1 MCRLAF
7 CLLCLLCLCLSGPAG
22 ADTPE
27 PPDLSRQRP
36 AILEAFRL
44 AEQGQLSVQD
54 LARISDHPL
63 RGWVEATNQRK
74 RLGAARTSE
83 VRALLHR
90 LAGEPAAD
98 WLRAAWLDEL
108 ARRGD
113 WQTFLAEYTP
123 AEGDSELRRCQ
134 HLAARLATGESGEAW
149 LADARALWV
158 TPHSLPDA
166 CDAPFRTL
174 QARGGI
180 GQELRWQRLEGAL
193 LAGQTGLARWLAGG
207 LPAEQA
213 ALARSYAD
221 FVDEPH
227 DLAGGWPKD
236 ARSRAVATEGLARL
250 ARRSPDGAETRLAAL
265 APVLDLDEAQRARVL
280 YQIALWTVASY
291 LPRSAERLAAVPASA
306 YDERL
311 HEWRVREAMNRRDDA
326 TALQAIRA
334 MPAHMREDPRWLWF
348 EARHLERLG
357 RPDEAKA
364 VLAKAARHASFHG
377 FLAADRLG
385 QPYALC
391 PLEPSDDPELRQRV
405 AEDPGLAR
413 ALELFTID
421 RLPLASIEWR
431 ALMRTLSPAERKIA
445 IAFAG
450 DARWYDRAVFF
461 IGDTPEDLRYY
472 SLRFPL
478 HHENVL
484 RREAKRNDLDP
495 AWVAAQIRAESAFMP
510 RARSHADARGLMQLL
525 PSTARH
531 TAAKLGI
538 AYSGIAS
545 LYDPETNL
553 VLGIAHLRHML
564 DEHGVAY
571 KAIAAY
577 NAGPGPVARWN
588 RDRPNVEPDFWI
600 ETLTYRETREYV
612 ARVLAFSVIYD
623 WRLEGRAIP
632 VTDRMLGRIDPAGR
646 RKPFAC
652 RTDPEPATPT
662 AP

>member
-1 MCRLAF
+1 MFRI
-7 CLLCLLCLCLSGPAG
+7 LLCLFCLVLAGPAG
-22 ADTPE
+22 ADDVR

-44 AEQGQLSVQD
+44 AEQGALSVQD
-54 LARISDHPL
+54 VARISDHPL
-63 RGWVEATNQRK
+63 RGWVEAVNMRR
-74 RLGAARTSE
+74 RLGGARNAD
-83 VRALLHR
+83 VRELLRR

-98 WLRAAWLDEL
+98 WLRSAWLDHL
-108 ARRGD
+108 AGRGD
-113 WQTFLAEYTP
+113 WKTFLAEYTP
-123 AEGDSELRRCQ
+123 AGNDSETRRCQ
-134 HLAARLATGESGEAW
+134 HLAARLATGDNGEAW
-149 LADARALWV
+149 LADARALWL

-166 CDAPFRTL
+166 CDAPFKTL

-180 GQELRWQRLEGAL
+180 DNELRWQRLEGAL
-193 LAGQTGLARWLAGG
+193 LAGQTGLARWLANG

-213 ALARSYAD
+213 TLARSYAD

-227 DLAGGWPKD
+227 DRASGWPRD
-236 ARSRAVATEGLARL
+236 ARSRAVASEGLARL

-265 APVLDLDEAQRARVL
+265 APALGLEDAQRARVL
-280 YQIALWTVASY
+280 YEIALWTVASY

-306 YDERL
+306 WDERL

-326 TALQAIRA
+326 AALQAIRA
-334 MPAHMREDPRWLWF
+334 MPAKMREDPRWLWF

-357 RPDEAKA
+357 RVAEAKEVMA
-364 VLAKAARHASFHG
+364 RAARHASFHG
-377 FLAADRLG
+377 FLAADRLNL
-385 QPYALC
+385 PYALC
-391 PLEPSDDPELRQRV
+391 PLEPSQDPALRERV
-405 AEDPGLAR
+405 AGEPGLAR

-421 RLPLASIEWR
+421 QLSLATHEWR
-431 ALMRTLSPAERKIA
+431 ALVKLLSPEERKVA
-445 IAFAG
+445 IEFAR
-450 DARWYDRAVFF
+450 DAHWYDRAVFF
-461 IGDTPEDLRYY
+461 IGDSPDDLRYY

-484 RREAKRNDLDP
+484 RREANRNNLDP

-525 PSTARH
+525 PSTARQ

-538 AYSGIAS
+538 AYSGTAS

-564 DEHGVAY
+564 DEYGVAY
-571 KAIAAY
+571 RAIAAY

-588 RDRPNVEPDFWI
+588 RDRPNFEPDFWI
-600 ETLTYRETREYV
+600 ETLTYRETRDYI

-623 WRLEGRAIP
+623 WRLDGKAVP
-632 VTDRMLGRIDPAGR
+632 VSDRMLGRITPTGR
-646 RKPFAC
+646 RKEFAC
-652 RTDPEPATPT
+652 PSEPEPVTPT
-662 AP
+662 PP